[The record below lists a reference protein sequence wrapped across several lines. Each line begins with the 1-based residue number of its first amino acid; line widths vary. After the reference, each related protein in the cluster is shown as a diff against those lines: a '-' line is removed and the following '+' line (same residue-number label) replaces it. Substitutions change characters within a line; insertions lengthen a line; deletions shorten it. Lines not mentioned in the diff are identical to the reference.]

1 MLPRQVI
8 GMSIDMLKP
17 GSYLVFLL
25 IHPVTT
31 AAKSVMFMSPLS
43 KAHTH
48 RDTKEADGSASALA
62 LLLCQVFISAVTAC
76 AYPADTL
83 AK

>member
-1 MLPRQVI
+1 
-8 GMSIDMLKP
+8 MLKP
-17 GSYLVFLL
+17 GSYLVILL

-31 AAKSVMFMSPLS
+31 ASTSVMFMSLLS
-43 KAHTH
+43 KAYTH
-48 RDTKEADGSASALA
+48 GDTKKADGSASALT